1 MLRLTLRYKEMEN
14 QLVATDLEIERLKED
29 EVKANGQISR
39 YRERIENT
47 PTREQAIADLTRD
60 YQNTREAYH
69 SLLQKSQDAQRAEN
83 LERRQKGEQF
93 RIVDPARVPE
103 KPFKPDIPKVLLIGL
118 FLSGGAGLGT
128 AFFREQMDRS
138 FRDPGDVEAALGL
151 RVLANIPRVKEE
163 PTKA

>member
-1 MLRLTLRYKEMEN
+1 MES
-14 QLVATDLEIERLKED
+14 QLVATDLEIGRLKED
-29 EVKANGQISR
+29 EARATGQIGR

-47 PTREQAIADLTRD
+47 PTREQAITDLTRD
-60 YQNTREAYH
+60 YQNTREAYQ
-69 SLLQKSQDAQRAEN
+69 SLLQKSQDAQRSEN

-93 RIVDPARVPE
+93 RIIDPARVPE

-118 FLSGGAGLGT
+118 FLAGGAGLGT

-138 FRDPGDVEAALGL
+138 FHDPGDLEAALGL

-163 PTKA
+163 PAKAA